1 MRISTN
7 TMFEA
12 GMARMNDSQANLLK
26 LQQQIAT
33 GRRVLTPADDP
44 VGAARALNLTQAQ
57 EVNAQFTVNRTHAR
71 SALSQEEGV
80 LQQVTGLIQDLKSAI
95 VQAGNPTM
103 DNEQRKFIA
112 VDLQNRY
119 DELVNLANSRDGLG
133 NYLFSGYQITSA
145 PFVQSASGLQYT
157 GDQGQSLMQI
167 DSARKIA
174 LSDSGD
180 AIFDNIASTG
190 TFVSEV
196 ASGNAGTGTVSRLS
210 VVDSR
215 ALTGHQYDIV
225 FNAFATAAP
234 MKLASSA
241 APGNTGTGTV
251 SPLSVV
257 APSTPSGASYDIVF
271 AVANGTT
278 TYSVMN
284 VSNSP
289 ATTAVPSTAYT
300 APQTISFD
308 SLQLAVNGAPANG
321 DTMTVRP
328 STGSGT
334 YSVYD
339 ITLDPTK
346 AGIPVATGAHSAPQA
361 ISFQGLQ
368 VTASGTPS
376 PGDMF
381 TVRPSAKQSM
391 FTTLSDVIA
400 LLQAPGSGPVGGA
413 NLAHGLKIA
422 NGNIDHALDNVL
434 ATRAS
439 VGSRLK
445 EIDSLDEAG
454 DAKNEQYAAA
464 ISTIQ
469 DLDYNKALSDLTKQQ
484 LILEASQ
491 KSFTKISS
499 LSLFNLL

>member
-12 GMARMNDSQANLLK
+12 GMARMNDSQAKLLK
-26 LQQQIAT
+26 LQQQIST
-33 GRRVLTPADDP
+33 GRRVQSPADDP
-44 VGAARALNLTQAQ
+44 VGSARALNLTQAQ
-57 EVNAQFTVNRTHAR
+57 ELNAQFTVNRKHAR

-80 LQQVTGLIQDLKSAI
+80 LQQVTGLIQDLKAAI
-95 VQAGNPTM
+95 VQAGNPAL
-103 DNEQRKFIA
+103 DNDQRKFIA

-133 NYLFSGYQITSA
+133 NYLFSGYQITKA
-145 PFVQSASGLQYT
+145 PYVQNASGLQFT
-157 GDQGQSLMQI
+157 GDQGQTVMQI
-167 DSARKIA
+167 DSARQIA
-174 LSDSGD
+174 VSDSGD
-180 AIFDNIASTG
+180 AVFDNVASTG
-190 TFVSEV
+190 TFVSGV
-196 ASGNAGTGTVSRLS
+196 AAGNAGSGAVSRLS
-210 VVDSR
+210 VVDGR

-225 FNAFATAAP
+225 FNAFATTAP

-241 APGNTGTGTV
+241 APANTGTASI

-257 APSTPSGASYDIVF
+257 VPSTPSGNSYDIVF
-271 AVANGTT
+271 SVVNGAT

-289 ATTAVPSTAYT
+289 ATTVVPSTAYT
-300 APQTISFD
+300 APQTIAFE
-308 SLQLAVNGAPANG
+308 SLQVAVKGAPANG
-321 DTMTVRP
+321 DTMTIRP

-339 ITLDPTK
+339 ITLDPAR
-346 AGIPVATGAHSAPQA
+346 AGIPVATGAYAGPQSIA
-361 ISFQGLQ
+361 FQGLQ

-376 PGDMF
+376 PGDSF
-381 TVRPSAKQSM
+381 TIRPSAKQSL
-391 FTTLSDVIA
+391 FTTLTDLVT
-400 LLQAPGSGPVGGA
+400 LLQASGAGPVGGA

-434 ATRAS
+434 AIRAS

-445 EIDSLDEAG
+445 ELDSLDEAG
-454 DAKNEQYAAA
+454 EAKNEQYAAA
-464 ISTIQ
+464 ISDIQ

-484 LILEASQ
+484 IILEASQ